1 MAGALRSLVSHD
13 RFRRVRDGR
22 PEGRDRVTRPVE
34 TVTRMTPFA
43 ALPEFLSPEEFRQYL
58 GLARSTVYDL
68 LRRNQIPHVKVGR
81 GIRIPKS
88 ALRCD
93 PPEER

>member
-1 MAGALRSLVSHD
+1 M
-13 RFRRVRDGR
+13 
-22 PEGRDRVTRPVE
+22 TRPVE
-34 TVTRMTPFA
+34 TVTRVTPIA
-43 ALPEFLSPEEFRQYL
+43 ELPEFLSPEEFRQYV

-93 PPEER
+93 PPEGR